1 MNHMFLQR
9 TALFSILLTMGCL
22 FSRAQSPGTLLFIE
36 NKGQWDKSVL
46 FSADMQA
53 SGFYLNANGYTV
65 LNRQVFDRAGN
76 PSTGPIYAHAGAQTQ
91 VVKGVTTLVKSANP
105 SSPAV
110 GNHEPNDSMTVKTY
124 TYGVQFVGANPQVQA
139 TPDKP
144 TGSYNNYFLGN
155 DRSTW
160 ASHCKTYLGV
170 VYKDM
175 YPGIDVRYYSEAG
188 QLKYNLIVH
197 PGADLS
203 QVQLEYKAATK
214 VYVKNNQLH
223 VGSPLGETVEQ
234 IPKSY
239 QPNDSGRTD
248 VDIRYKVKGN
258 IVSFGTTAYD
268 QSKILVI
275 DPTFDFCSFTG
286 SKGDNWGFTATYGA
300 DGSMYLGG
308 ISQNGFLTT
317 PNAFQPGFQGTT
329 VQSAYPPDVAII
341 KLTQDGLAEE
351 WATYLGGKD
360 DDELPT
366 SMIENHNG
374 ELIVVGHTRSAD
386 FPAYQSIG
394 DRGGWDIFVSRFSND
409 GSQLLGSMVLGGSG
423 QDGSNITDQY
433 EQPIGAQSL
442 KQNYGDDSRS
452 EVIVDAGDNI
462 YVASCTRSTGPEASG
477 GFPTLG
483 AFQTVN
489 AGAQD
494 GVVFKVNAAD
504 NTLMW
509 STLIGGSDEDACYVL
524 DISPINNQIFVAG
537 GTASKDF
544 PGSHAGVVQPNI
556 GGGIDGFI
564 AWLQDNGNSVS
575 LIKSTYIGT
584 GATDQIYGLQF
595 DKLGFP
601 YITGTTL
608 SAGWPIINAPYS
620 VSSAKQFICKLQP
633 DLSAYVY
640 STTWGTPSAEGAGP
654 NISPVAFLVDRC
666 ENVYVS
672 GWGGIVDHGNGYPSS
687 GVAGLPLTANPVQS
701 TTDGSDFY
709 FFVMQKNA
717 TGQLYGSFF
726 GQNGGNFQEHVDG
739 GTSRFDV
746 NGVIYQGICA
756 NCYGGA
762 VFPTKPRNVFAPT
775 NGTLG
780 PGSLTGPIGG
790 CNEAGVKI
798 AFNLAGVG
806 SGVKASITGKA
817 FSNVGCIPLLVNFTD
832 TIGNAVTYV
841 WHFGDGSPDVTT
853 TVPSTN
859 HLYTNTG
866 VYQIRLISIDPNSC
880 NGQDTSYTVI
890 RAADDSAHVAFTDF
904 KIPPCTDLTYQFNN
918 TSVPAPGANPF
929 TDTSFT
935 WKFGDNTPAVQAG
948 TGSET
953 HAYAAAGI
961 YTVQLILTDT
971 NYCNAP
977 DTVAINLHVAA
988 NVKAQFSAPAT
999 GCAPDSVQF
1008 TDQSVGGMQ
1017 WNWTF
1022 GDGSS
1027 STDESPVHYYPNP
1040 GTYQVEL
1047 IVTDTST
1054 CNKMDSAFATIIL
1067 VAKPTAGFTWG
1078 PNPPLVNTPTVFTNS
1093 SSEDAVSFKWIF
1105 GDGDTLVTTSR
1116 DTVVHQYDKS
1126 TTYNACLVAFNA
1138 NGCSDTV
1145 CQVVSAVVEP
1155 DVDVP
1160 NAFTPGRFGV
1170 NGVIKVKGFAIANMD
1185 WKIYNRWGQVVFQSQ
1200 SPDDGWD
1207 GNYRGVLQP
1216 MDVYAYTLSVE
1227 FTDGTKARKTGDI
1240 TLLR

>member
-1 MNHMFLQR
+1 MNHMFLSR
-9 TALFSILLTMGCL
+9 TALFTILLTIGSL
-22 FSRAQSPGTLLFIE
+22 LTRAQSAGTLQFIE
-36 NKGQWDKSVL
+36 NKGQWNKSVL
-46 FSADMQA
+46 FSADMQE

-65 LNRQVFDRAGN
+65 LNRQVLNRAGK
-76 PSTGPIYAHAGAQTQ
+76 PTTTPLYAHAWSQG
-91 VVKGVTTLVKSANP
+91 KGQLTPVPTTAGK
-105 SSPAV
+105 
-110 GNHEPNDSMTVKTY
+110 EPNDSMTVKTY
-124 TYGVQFVGANPQVQA
+124 VYGVQFLGASAGVQVM
-139 TPDKP
+139 PDKP
-144 TGSYNNYFLGN
+144 TGGYNNYFLGN

-160 ASHCKTYLGV
+160 ASHCRTFQAVL
-170 VYKDM
+170 YKDM
-175 YPGIDVRYYSEAG
+175 YPGIDVRYYSDAG

-197 PGADLS
+197 PNADLS
-203 QVQLEYKAATK
+203 RVRLQYVAATS

-223 VGSPLGETVEQ
+223 VGSPLGENVEQ
-234 IPKSY
+234 VPESY
-239 QPNDSGRTD
+239 QPSDSGRTS
-248 VDIRYKVKGN
+248 VDMHYKVKGN
-258 IVSFGTTAYD
+258 IVTFNPGSYDHNTT
-268 QSKILVI
+268 LVI
-275 DPTFDFCSFTG
+275 DPTFKFCSFTG

-317 PNAFQPGFQGTT
+317 PNAYQPGFQGTT

-341 KLTQDGLAEE
+341 KLTPDGTKED
-351 WATYLGGKD
+351 WATYLGGHD

-386 FPAYQSIG
+386 FPSYESIG

-433 EQPIGAQSL
+433 EQPVGAQSL

-452 EVIVDAGDNI
+452 EVIVDANDNI
-462 YVASCTRSTGPEASG
+462 YVASCTRSSGAPTAG
-477 GFPTLG
+477 GFPTLNG
-483 AFQTVN
+483 FQMSN
-489 AGAQD
+489 ANPATQD
-494 GVVFKVNAAD
+494 GVVFKVNAVD
-504 NTLMW
+504 NALIW
-509 STLIGGSDEDACYVL
+509 STLIGGTDNDAAYVL
-524 DISPINNQIFVAG
+524 DISPITGQLFVAG
-537 GTASKDF
+537 GTASGNF
-544 PGSHAGVVQPNI
+544 PGVPASGVVQPAY
-556 GGGIDGFI
+556 GGAIDGFI
-564 AWLQDNGNSVS
+564 AWLQDNGNSVT
-575 LIKSTYIGT
+575 LVKSTYIGT
-584 GATDQIYGLQF
+584 GAVDQIYGLMF
-595 DKLGFP
+595 DRLGFP

-608 SAGWPIINAPYS
+608 SASWPIINAPYN
-620 VSSAKQFICKLQP
+620 VPTAKQFICKLQP
-633 DLSAYVY
+633 DLSAYIY
-640 STTWGTPSAEGAGP
+640 STTWGTASAAGAGP

-666 ENVYVS
+666 ENIYVS
-672 GWGGIVDHGNGYPSS
+672 GWGGVVDHGNGYPSS
-687 GVAGLPLTANPVQS
+687 GTAGLPITANPAQS

-726 GQNGGNFQEHVDG
+726 GQKGGAFQEHVDG
-739 GTSRFDV
+739 GTSRFDQ

-762 VFPTKPRNVFAPT
+762 VFPTKPANVFAFT
-775 NGTLG
+775 NGTLA
-780 PGSLTGPIGG
+780 PGTVGG

-806 SGVKASITGKA
+806 SGVKASISGKT
-817 FSNVGCIPLLVNFTD
+817 FSNLGCIPLLVNFTD
-832 TIGNAVTYV
+832 TIGNAVTYL

-853 TVPSTN
+853 TTPATSHT
-859 HLYTNTG
+859 YTNTG
-866 VYQIRLISIDPNSC
+866 VYQIRLISIDPTSC

-918 TSVPAPGANPF
+918 TSAPAPGANPF

-935 WKFGDNTPAVQAG
+935 WKFGDNTPAIRAG
-948 TGSET
+948 LQSET
-953 HAYAAAGI
+953 HPYAAPGV

-977 DTVAINLHVAA
+977 DTAQVNLHVAA
-988 NVKAQFSAPAT
+988 NVKAQFTGPT
-999 GCAPDSVQF
+999 EGCAPDSVQF
-1008 TDQSVGGMQ
+1008 VDESVGGMQ

-1027 STDESPVHYYPNP
+1027 STVESPGHYYPNA
-1040 GTYQVEL
+1040 GTYQIKL

-1054 CNKMDSAFATIIL
+1054 CNKKDSAFSTITL
-1067 VAKPTAGFTWG
+1067 QAKPTAGFTWG
-1078 PNPPLVNTPTVFTNS
+1078 PNPPITNTPTVFNNTS
-1093 SSEDAVSFKWIF
+1093 SIDAVSFKWLF
-1105 GDGDTLVTTSR
+1105 GDGDTLNTTSR
-1116 DTVVHQYDKS
+1116 DTVVHQYNTTS
-1126 TTYNACLVAFNA
+1126 TFNACLIAFNA

-1145 CQVVSAVVEP
+1145 CQVVSAEVAP
-1155 DVDVP
+1155 DLDVP

-1170 NGVIKVKGFAIANMD
+1170 NAVIKVKGFAIAKMD
-1185 WKIYNRWGQVVFQSQ
+1185 WKIYNRWGQLVFESS
-1200 SPDDGWD
+1200 SPDDGWN

-1227 FTDGTKARKTGDI
+1227 YTDGTKARKTGDI